1 MTEHASLLEK
11 CKKNKNGARGE
22 QSKITLRRNFRQ
34 EFTHPGRIAG
44 RNPPNLQQQQAKQV
58 TEPTENPPQIA
69 GKLKLNP

>member
-1 MTEHASLLEK
+1 MQYMQ
-11 CKKNKNGARGE
+11 KKKRSRGE
-22 QSKITLRRNFRQ
+22 QSKITLRHNYRQ

-44 RNPPNLQQQQAKQV
+44 RNPPHLQQQQAKQV